1 MNSSSSN
8 LMRYCLR
15 EKKKKKLIFEIFFE
29 HSFLL
34 FIYLF
39 HSLYF
44 DYTCSVGDALR
55 SSWSTYLFTLVNG
68 FVLTLGHR
76 SNGLTLL
83 RVSISRLSR
92 HLTMFFIVG
101 RYIRKWKLNVI
112 EHCFRTVGFDQSFDY
127 ANCRL
132 EDDEIRRKSLCTS

>member
-1 MNSSSSN
+1 MNNSSSD
-8 LMRYCLR
+8 LMRYCLW
-15 EKKKKKLIFEIFFE
+15 EKKKKKLILEIFFE

-44 DYTCSVGDALR
+44 DYAWSVGDALR
-55 SSWSTYLFTLVNG
+55 SSWSTYLFTLVNS

-112 EHCFRTVGFDQSFDY
+112 EHCFRTVGYDQSFDY

>member
-1 MNSSSSN
+1 MDNNSLN
-8 LMRYCLR
+8 LMRYCSWA
-15 EKKKKKLIFEIFFE
+15 KKKKTNFREIVGAFFF
-29 HSFLL
+29 SF
-34 FIYLF
+34 FF
-39 HSLYF
+39 GFTLYF
-44 DYTCSVGDALR
+44 DYACSFGGALR
-55 SSWSTYLFTLVNG
+55 SSWSTYLFTLVNS